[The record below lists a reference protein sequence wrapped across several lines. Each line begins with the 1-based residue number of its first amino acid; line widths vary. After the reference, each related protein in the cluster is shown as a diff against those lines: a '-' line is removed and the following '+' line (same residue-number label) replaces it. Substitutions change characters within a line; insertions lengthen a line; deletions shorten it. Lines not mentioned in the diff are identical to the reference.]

1 MISYSRLCSYLLLKT
16 KDKTAELKL
25 LPLFLW
31 RMKMRLHSLTA
42 QFLCVCVFERG
53 GELQN

>member
-16 KDKTAELKL
+16 KDKTAEQKL